1 MVKKEENMPEITE
14 DFGALLDEFMGKGA
28 LQGKVVAGT
37 VIGFD
42 DDNVI
47 VDVGLKS
54 EGRIP
59 LSECGAQE
67 LKVGDTIEVYIDRY
81 EDRNGNSVLSR
92 EKSRR

>member
-1 MVKKEENMPEITE
+1 MWGIVKSADTIRRPTNKKIIMVKKEEKMPEITE

-28 LQGKVVAGT
+28 LQGKVVSGT

-54 EGRIP
+54 EGKIP
-59 LSECGAQE
+59 LKDAVP
-67 LKVGDTIEVYIDRY
+67 K
-81 EDRNGNSVLSR
+81 N
-92 EKSRR
+92 